1 MIKSD
6 AFHMHL
12 TALAKEQHSFKPLY
26 IFSGDEPLLMMEA
39 IDALRALARTGGF
52 TEREVLVQDRYFDW
66 AALINAGQTM
76 SLFGDKRFVELRM
89 PTGKPGRDG
98 AESLKHFAEQIN
110 NTGNGVD
117 TIICIILP
125 RLDSKTKSS
134 AWFSALDEA
143 GMAIQIDS
151 IDRLALPHWIG
162 QRLKKQSQ
170 EVEAGESGQR
180 ALQFMSDQ
188 VEGNLIAAHQEIQKL
203 ALLYPA
209 GQLSE
214 EQIRSAVLKVARYDI
229 FELTESM
236 LSGDAARLNRMLDGL
251 QGEGEPLPL
260 ILWSVSDELRTLH
273 KVQSALLAGDALA
286 NLLRNYR
293 IWGKREKLYPVAL
306 KRIAPKKLKQ
316 AMVLAANLDKQV
328 KGLLVRD
335 LPSNPWDGLRVI
347 GGLLR

>member
-203 ALLYPA
+203 ALLYPP

-316 AMVLAANLDKQV
+316 AIVLAANLDKQV

-335 LPSNPWDGLRVI
+335 LPSNPWDGLRLI

>member
-12 TALAKEQHSFKPLY
+12 TALAKEQHSFKSLY

-143 GMAIQIDS
+143 GMAVQVDS
-151 IDRLALPHWIG
+151 IDRITLPSWIAA
-162 QRLKKQSQ
+162 RLKKQSQ
-170 EVEAGESGQR
+170 EVETGESGQR

-335 LPSNPWDGLRVI
+335 LPSNPWDGLRLI